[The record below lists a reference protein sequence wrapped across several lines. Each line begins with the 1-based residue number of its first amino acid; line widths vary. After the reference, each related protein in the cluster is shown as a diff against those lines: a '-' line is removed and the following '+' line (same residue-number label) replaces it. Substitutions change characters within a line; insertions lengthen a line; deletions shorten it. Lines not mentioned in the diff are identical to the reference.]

1 MREAR
6 APGTWQTA
14 AAILRKDLLL
24 ELRGLDTLPAM
35 ILFAL
40 VTFVIFH
47 FGLNQ
52 ATIAGQEAAGVL
64 TVTLLFAAMLGI
76 NRLFV
81 AEREQG
87 GFDAYLLAPVD
98 RSALLI
104 AKAAAL
110 FLFLVV
116 LEVIAVPA
124 FALLLLGPSLGPP
137 LLGLIAILALG
148 DLALAV
154 IGTLV
159 SAIAVQT
166 RARDLIGPIIG
177 LPLLLPA
184 LIALARGAGPL
195 LAVHGSGTPPGRW
208 VAILAL
214 YDVVFALLSYAVF
227 DFLLE
232 D

>member
-6 APGTWQTA
+6 TPGTWQTA

-166 RARDLIGPIIG
+166 RARDLVGPIIG

>member
-1 MREAR
+1 MR
-6 APGTWQTA
+6 TA
-14 AAILRKDLLL
+14 LVVLRKDLRVEARTL
-24 ELRGLDTLPAM
+24 ETVPAM
-35 ILFAL
+35 VLLAL

-47 FGLNQ
+47 FGLDRD
-52 ATIAGQEAAGVL
+52 TIEGQLAAGVL
-64 TVTLLFAAMLGI
+64 TATLLFAAMLGI

-87 GFDAYLLAPVD
+87 GFDAFLLAPVD
-98 RSALLI
+98 RTALLI

-110 FLFLVV
+110 FIYLAV

-124 FALLLLGPSLGPP
+124 FGLLLLGSSLGHALPGMI
-137 LLGLIAILALG
+137 LILVLADLG
-148 DLALAV
+148 LAV

-159 SAIAVQT
+159 SAIAVHT
-166 RARDLIGPIIG
+166 RARDLIGPVIG

-184 LIALARGAGPL
+184 LIATARAIGPL
-195 LAVHGSGTPPGRW
+195 LRTAHPATAPPGRW
-208 VAILAL
+208 LAILAL
-214 YDVVFALLSYAVF
+214 YDLVFALIAYGVF

>member
-1 MREAR
+1 MR
-6 APGTWQTA
+6 TA
-14 AAILRKDLLL
+14 DEDRSTVLRKDLLL
-24 ELRGLDTLPAM
+24 ELRGFETLPAM
-35 ILFAL
+35 VLFAI

-47 FGLNQ
+47 FGLNRD
-52 ATIAGQEAAGVL
+52 TIDGQLAAGVL

-87 GFDAYLLAPVD
+87 GFDAFLLAPVD
-98 RSALLI
+98 RSALLV
-104 AKAAAL
+104 AKAPAL

-124 FALLLLGPSLGPP
+124 FALLLLGPSLGPGLP
-137 LLGLIAILALG
+137 GLIAVLALG
-148 DLALAV
+148 DVALAV

-184 LIALARGAGPL
+184 LIGMARGAGPL
-195 LAVHGSGTPPGRW
+195 LVPHG
-208 VAILAL
+208 
-214 YDVVFALLSYAVF
+214 
-227 DFLLE
+227 
-232 D
+232 